1 LTGVAIVGAGIAGLS
16 AAWELQQQG
25 RRDFVLLEASRR
37 AGGCLASVRSHGFL
51 MEMGA
56 DSFLSAKPEARE
68 LCRELGLEGQLVP
81 SAVPR
86 THILRG
92 DRLLPL
98 PAGWRLVTPTE
109 LEPVLE
115 SELFSAGVKAE
126 IRRRFADD
134 IAPPEAHEG
143 LGSFLRRRWGAEA
156 GGAILTTIAGPLLG
170 GIYGGGPGAAER
182 FLVPRVNSPAVG
194 GLAPFTSLR
203 HGMGSLIETL
213 VARLRP
219 GVLRLNAGVVAV
231 DRAGGGW
238 RLRLASGEMVACR
251 ALILAA
257 PGWRAA
263 ELLRETRP
271 RLAGVLAE
279 IEYSSAVSVNIGFDP
294 APELPAGSGFVVA
307 DARELLAATFA
318 HQKFP
323 GRAPAGAGVVRMFYG
338 GPQAAWKD
346 WRLARQAGADARGIL
361 GARLGNALKVR
372 IDRWPRAMPQYTI
385 EHGARMAAI
394 TREMGGVNGL
404 ALAGNAYSGIGIPDC
419 IASGRAAARRILG
432 RTSGIEV

>member
-1 LTGVAIVGAGIAGLS
+1 LTPIAIIGAGIAGLS
-16 AAWELQQQG
+16 AAWELQQSG
-25 RRDFVLLEASRR
+25 TSDFTVLEASAR
-37 AGGCLASVRSHGFL
+37 AGGCLASVRSGGFL
-51 MEMGA
+51 LEQGA

-68 LCRELGLEGQLVP
+68 LCRELGLDGELVP

-86 THILRG
+86 TCILRDG
-92 DRLLPL
+92 RLLPL
-98 PAGWRLVTPTE
+98 PAGWSLVAPTE

-134 IAPPEAHEG
+134 IAPTEAHEG

-156 GGAILTTIAGPLLG
+156 GGAILTTIAGPLLS
-170 GIYGGGPGAAER
+170 GIYGGGPGSAER
-182 FLVPRVNSPAVG
+182 FVVPRLSSPSVAG
-194 GLAPFTSLR
+194 SSPFTSLR
-203 HGMGSLIETL
+203 HGMGSLIAAL

-238 RLRLASGEMVACR
+238 RLRLASGGTVACR
-251 ALILAA
+251 ALIMAA
-257 PGWRAA
+257 PAWRAA
-263 ELLRETRP
+263 GFLREPHP
-271 RLAGVLAE
+271 RLAGVLSE

-294 APELPAGSGFVVA
+294 APTLPAGSGFVVA
-307 DARELLAATFA
+307 DARALLAATFA

-338 GPQAAWKD
+338 GPQAEWKD
-346 WRLARQAGADARGIL
+346 RRLARQAGADARGIL

-372 IDRWPRAMPQYTI
+372 VDRWPRAMPQYTI
-385 EHGARMAAI
+385 EHAARMAAI
-394 TREMGGVNGL
+394 TRAMGEVKGL

-432 RTSGIEV
+432 RTMGIET